1 MKDGEGEGDVIASRL
16 EKVEVG
22 IDEDG
27 DEITSCVLV
36 PVEAAAIVPKKKIP
50 GAAKVA
56 LDLLVRA
63 ITDGGEAPPAS
74 NHIPSGTFRVVPLS
88 LWRRYRY
95 QGSVTDRDNSEAQ
108 RKAFNRASQK
118 LQELGFIGVWY
129 DWVWLAGH
137 ADIAGYSGTCPKFP
151 ARH

>member
-36 PVEAAAIVPKKKIP
+36 PVEAAAIVPKQKIT

-56 LDLLVRA
+56 LDLSVRA
-63 ITDGGEAPPAS
+63 INDAGEAPPAS
-74 NHIPSGTFRVVPLS
+74 NHIPSGTFRVVRLS
-88 LWRRYRY
+88 LWRRYCY
-95 QGSVTDRDNSEAQ
+95 EGSVTDRDNPEAHA
-108 RKAFNRASQK
+108 RSRRNPHVKFSPK
-118 LQELGFIGVWY
+118 MGVR
-129 DWVWLAGH
+129 VKG
-137 ADIAGYSGTCPKFP
+137 
-151 ARH
+151 